1 MEEGTKKPTT
11 TTCCNRNRNRNSSS
25 SKHNNSSSS
34 LGRRHTSTTTTRR
47 RSLLLHINNI
57 SCTSFSSS
65 VSNSS
70 ISSCYN
76 ISNRSKTRAPPGS
89 EDRSWIKTLMIA
101 VLQIRQISQ
110 GNTSLSTLPPWSP
123 TRPTIT
129 NRRGTIQGSSRVSSA
144 ASSQS
149 TTTLALLHKLRIRIK
164 SHKGARAA
172 MT

>member
-11 TTCCNRNRNRNSSS
+11 ETCCNRSNSS
-25 SKHNNSSSS
+25 SKHNSSS
-34 LGRRHTSTTTTRR
+34 LGRRNTSTTTTRR
-47 RSLLLHINNI
+47 RSLPLHINNI

-70 ISSCYN
+70 SSSCYN
-76 ISNRSKTRAPPGS
+76 ISNRSKTREPPGS
-89 EDRSWIKTLMIA
+89 EDRSWIKNLMIV

-123 TRPTIT
+123 TRPTTT
-129 NRRGTIQGSSRVSSA
+129 NRRGTIQGSSRVSST

-149 TTTLALLHKLRIRIK
+149 TATLTLNLLHKLRIRIQ
-164 SHKGARAA
+164 SHKAARAA
-172 MT
+172 KT